1 LRLNEKD
8 RADSLFALRATDL
21 LADAIDLASLLAL
34 LWLLHGCHI
43 RVLATPTPGI
53 GVRNRKGN
61 SEQTNKKSNTQFH
74 GETPSCL
81 KAANEIYWLGPLRS
95 TTTFVTQPKL
105 FSLAPKLHKGRPQ
118 LTRSARTPAAS
129 ITRAQFGIDTA
140 WVKRHQCGVVPGV
153 Q

>member
-1 LRLNEKD
+1 MWPNLRL
-8 RADSLFALRATDL
+8 RLLADLHRHRPGIAGSALFALPATDL

-74 GETPSCL
+74 GETRRASKPQM
-81 KAANEIYWLGPLRS
+81 KIYWLGLLRS
-95 TTTFVTQPKL
+95 TMTFVTQPKL
-105 FSLAPKLHKGRPQ
+105 LSLAPNILNWRCIKEGP
-118 LTRSARTPAAS
+118 S
-129 ITRAQFGIDTA
+129 
-140 WVKRHQCGVVPGV
+140 
-153 Q
+153 